1 MRKVVGKPLVALVL
15 SVSLIGG
22 TVGCTGSINKPADQP
37 IALSGPVNPVAVS
50 DAEFASAVH
59 KLLLNGTPSPERLN
73 LLVGVV
79 RRQLDHARLHFEA
92 GHPDRGVAALTGAL
106 YLVRVG
112 ELRKEMFDGGEKA
125 LTESAA
131 AAAKVG
137 DEGRAKALYGMLRDA
152 LPDGAAKAE
161 VEQHLAALASWLA
174 ATRKA
179 GSMSSLKGQHSATA
193 QRSLV
198 EPSAAAVGDARDAT
212 TKWVDEALRKNLDE
226 MPMQDNADRDE
237 AVSVF
242 QAVRT
247 GGFALAAIYLRHG
260 DARGALTAIGSSD
273 VAKVAPPPLLEAL
286 EAAADESNPEA
297 WAALLEVY
305 SRAETP
311 DRPETA
317 MSPDLAAGAAW
328 GCAVQL
334 YRAEPYSLRAAGTL
348 STLLIRYG
356 MSEAAPQVLVTALE
370 KAPEPRNV
378 ATGLALLLRAIVDLD
393 DINDV
398 AGARRTFAAAER
410 LLALANSEGL
420 KGRVNP
426 SPGRLQ
432 YVMAAIETRAGEL
445 ERARP
450 SVEAAVK
457 TDPSIEALSLLANID
472 RQRGAHDDALRSL
485 TSMAEEAKRA
495 GEKTAETRALTTRY
509 EVLLEAG
516 RDAEAPK
523 ALERALR
530 SALDARRLARSN
542 AQLSEAERHLA
553 RVLEHYGNADAAR
566 RATRRAFE
574 ASGGDMRQVTAT
586 VLDAARRALTL
597 GDLRAGRDAL
607 KRGIDADIPDGDL
620 VYVALWLRLL
630 EQRVKASSDGSTEE
644 VLAGLD
650 ATDRWGKKLRAWGTH
665 QLQDTELLS
674 AAKSRVEKTEAAF
687 YAALSNPSGDLHS
700 RLKTVADSET
710 IELVEVMI
718 ARDLLQRDSSFK
730 PPALPEGI
738 SVP

>member
-1 MRKVVGKPLVALVL
+1 MRKVVLSAALAL

-22 TVGCTGSINKPADQP
+22 SVGCAASTSKPADQP
-37 IALSGPVNPVAVS
+37 HVLQGPVNPVAVS
-50 DAEFASAVH
+50 DADFASSVH
-59 KLLLNGTPSPERLN
+59 KLLLNGEPSTQRLD

-79 RRQLDHARLHFEA
+79 RRQLDHARLYFEA
-92 GHPDRGVAALTGAL
+92 GHSDRGVAALTGAL

-112 ELRKEMFDGGEKA
+112 ELRKEMFDGGEAA
-125 LTESAA
+125 LEASAA
-131 AAAKVG
+131 AAAQVG
-137 DEGRAKALYGMLRDA
+137 DEGRAKALYLMLRDA
-152 LPDGAAKAE
+152 LPAGAAKTQ
-161 VEQHLAALASWLA
+161 VEQHLAAISSWMS

-179 GSMSSLKGQHSATA
+179 GSMSSLKGQHSAAA

-198 EPSAAAVGDARDAT
+198 EPSPAAVNEARDVT
-212 TKWVDEALRKNLDE
+212 TNWVAEALRKNLDE

-260 DARGALTAIGSSD
+260 DARGALTAIGSSE

-286 EAAADESNPEA
+286 EAAASESNPEA

-328 GCAVQL
+328 GCTVQL

-356 MSEAAPQVLVTALE
+356 MAEAAPQVLVTSLE
-370 KAPEPRNV
+370 KEPQPRNV

-393 DINDV
+393 EINDV

-410 LLALANSEGL
+410 LLALANSDAL
-420 KGRVNP
+420 RGRVNP

-432 YVMAAIETRAGEL
+432 YVMAAIETRAGDL

-450 SVEAAVK
+450 NIEAAVK
-457 TDPSIEALSLLANID
+457 TDPSIEALNLLASID
-472 RQRGAHDDALRSL
+472 RQRGAYDDALRSL
-485 TSMAEEAKRA
+485 TSMAEAAKRA
-495 GEKTAETRALTTRY
+495 GDNLAETRALTIRY

-523 ALERALR
+523 VLERALR
-530 SALDARRLARSN
+530 GALDARRLARSN
-542 AQLSEAERHLA
+542 AQLSEAERQLA

-566 RATRRAFE
+566 RATQRAFD
-574 ASGGDMRQVTAT
+574 ASGSDLRQVTAT

-607 KRGIDADIPDGDL
+607 KRGVEADIPDGDL
-620 VYVALWLRLL
+620 VYVALWLKLL
-630 EQRVKASSDGSTEE
+630 EQRVKASSDGSTEDA
-644 VLAGLD
+644 LASVD
-650 ATDRWGKKLRAWGTH
+650 TTDRWGKKLRAWGTH
-665 QLQDTELLS
+665 QLQDAELLS
-674 AAKSRVEKTEAAF
+674 AAKTRVEKTEATF
-687 YAALSNPSGDLHS
+687 YAALSNPSADLNA
-700 RLKTVADSET
+700 RLKVVAGSQT